1 MADIARAGVEA
12 RARGGNAGRAGWA
25 WRHARNAPAP
35 PARPTARAHVER
47 THRAAQPPA
56 LHQHSSSFSYWVRHP
71 DTQTAQLPHLPAPT
85 VQTALRPNVLGNL
98 YTQGGRCWRKHYGIN
113 LVIRNA
119 LAPATS
125 LPADKRLGHYGH
137 VLMTTATG

>member
-56 LHQHSSSFSYWVRHP
+56 LHHHSSSFSYWVRHP
-71 DTQTAQLPHLPAPT
+71 DTQSLQLPHLPAPFKQYCD
-85 VQTALRPNVLGNL
+85 QTFSEAS
-98 YTQGGRCWRKHYGIN
+98 IN
-113 LVIRNA
+113 NA
-119 LAPATS
+119 DAG
-125 LPADKRLGHYGH
+125 D
-137 VLMTTATG
+137 VNTTGLIS